1 MDKRTILY
9 KDTEGIAKRERLNA
23 EINEMALSILKRF
36 QSITG
41 TSDVLLSDILEDG
54 AEVFKSTFIELNSHL
69 CPINGNESSIFETF
83 TGEKLQDIQA
93 QVNELNNV
101 LNSSKWNFSITE
113 MNTFT
118 PKANTSIFNKYLDQ
132 EMVKDYERALSLLE
146 VVKSIREDYPY
157 SGVTHIMRFTPVGWF
172 IHTGLEIEINV
183 HHFSKW

>member
-23 EINEMALSILKRF
+23 EINEMALSILRRF
-36 QSITG
+36 EAITG
-41 TSDVLLSDILEDG
+41 QNDVLLSDILEDG
-54 AEVFKSTFIELNSHL
+54 SEVFKNTFIEANGHL

-83 TGEKLQDIQA
+83 TGVRLQDIQA

-101 LNSSKWNFSITE
+101 LNSSDWNFSITE

-132 EMVKDYERALSLLE
+132 EKVKEYDQANRLLE
-146 VVKSIREDYPY
+146 LVNDIIEDNPY
-157 SGVTHIMRFTPVGWF
+157 SGVIHILRFAPMGWF
-172 IHTGLEIEINV
+172 INKGLHLEINV
-183 HHFSKW
+183 QYFSKW